1 MEQFLDC
8 SISKS
13 LCGFQRY
20 CIKEEDVINTEGSET
35 CVVKTRRKREKK
47 NIDCLTKEAEK
58 IVDAVEEPVVKQIGV
73 VTLVTKSYVVYELN
87 GNSICLRGKYDYS
100 IGDKIEV

>member
-35 CVVKTRRKREKK
+35 CVVKTKRKREKK
-47 NIDCLTKEAEK
+47 DSNHFVKEAEK

>member
-20 CIKEEDVINTEGSET
+20 CIKEESVINTEGSET

-47 NIDCLTKEAEK
+47 ENVSQTENFIEVSRSE
-58 IVDAVEEPVVKQIGV
+58 EEPIMKQCGI
-73 VTLVTKSYVVYELN
+73 VTLVTNSYVVYELN
-87 GNSICLRGKYDYS
+87 GNSICLRGKYNYTV
-100 IGDKIEV
+100 GDKIEV

>member
-8 SISKS
+8 SISNS

-35 CVVKTRRKREKK
+35 CAVKTRRKREKK
-47 NIDCLTKEAEK
+47 DSNDFSSEMIEITN
-58 IVDAVEEPVVKQIGV
+58 AVEEPVVKQIGI
-73 VTLVTKSYVVYELN
+73 VTLVTKSYIVYELN
-87 GNSICLRGKYDYS
+87 GNSICLRGKYNYS
-100 IGDKIEV
+100 VGDKIEV

>member
-1 MEQFLDC
+1 MDC

-35 CVVKTRRKREKK
+35 CVVKTRHKREKK
-47 NIDCLTKEAEK
+47 DNNYIPEEA
-58 IVDAVEEPVVKQIGV
+58 IRAADATEEPVVKQSGI

-87 GNSICLRGKYDYS
+87 GNSICLRGKYNYNV
-100 IGDKIEV
+100 GDKIEV